1 LKKAEFRQLSKH
13 LRIGPIAERHEAID
27 EGRLFLVAK
36 QIRQTSKVEAPRSA
50 WLFGLAAWAVPG
62 LGHLLQRRW
71 ARALLLG
78 GAVWGMFLTGLWL
91 GGHLFR
97 VTSSDQGLS
106 ALLQLLPMTANVGAG
121 LLYIFCWLT
130 NTGFTDHAQMVTYE
144 YGNMFLLVAGLL
156 NYLAM
161 LDAFDIAAGRK
172 Q

>member
-1 LKKAEFRQLSKH
+1 MQSLKVHA
-13 LRIGPIAERHEAID
+13 AID

-36 QIRQTSKVEAPRSA
+36 QIQQTSKVDTPRSA

-71 ARALLLG
+71 ARAVLLG
-78 GAVWGMFLTGLWL
+78 GGVWGMFFIGLWL

-121 LLYIFCWLT
+121 FLYIFCWLT
-130 NTGFTDHAQMVTYE
+130 NTGFADHAQMVTYE
-144 YGNMFLLVAGLL
+144 YGNTFLLVAGLL